1 VQEGISSGK
10 NPIKIEL
17 EIKKNKELSIGYPH
31 EICGFLWVF
40 RFPPPIKLT
49 ATI

>member
-17 EIKKNKELSIGYPH
+17 EIKKNKELSLGYPH
-31 EICGFLWVF
+31 VLEMVRAETNLLEHSRLEIF
-40 RFPPPIKLT
+40 
-49 ATI
+49 